1 MDKMYC
7 IFDMDGTLVDSMGYW
22 RSLGRDYLAG
32 QGFTGPEADRVLE
45 LIRPMTMLQAAQLFQ
60 DTFHFPGP
68 PQTIVD
74 EMNGVMDGH
83 YQNDVPLKP
92 GAADYLRKLRE
103 RGCRLCVATATDE
116 ALSHTCLQ
124 RLGVDQLFE
133 FVLSC
138 ENTGIGKD
146 RPDIYLQAAQK
157 LGARPEETAVF
168 EDALYAARTAKQA
181 GFYTVAVEEPCH
193 SAQDR
198 QQLAALADE
207 RITDWRT
214 AR

>member
-1 MDKMYC
+1 MDKRCC

-22 RSLGRDYLAG
+22 RSLGRDYLEN
-32 QGFTGPEADRVLE
+32 QGITGPETDRVLE

-68 PQTIVD
+68 PQKIVD
-74 EMNGVMDGH
+74 EMNAVMDGH
-83 YQNDVPLKP
+83 YRNDVPLKP
-92 GAADYLRKLRE
+92 GVEDYLKKLKA

-146 RPDIYLQAAQK
+146 RPDIYFQAAQK
-157 LGARPEETAVF
+157 LGVRPEEIAVF

-181 GFYTVAVEEPCH
+181 GFYTVAVEEHCH
-193 SAQDR
+193 SRQDR
-198 QQLAALADE
+198 QELFALADE
-207 RITDWRT
+207 IITDWRT
-214 AR
+214 AL